1 MIYRIFHHFVLQEGK
16 ELVIE
21 KGFHGEGEVA
31 EVQMVAVVIQLLLQ
45 PA

>member
-1 MIYRIFHHFVLQEGK
+1 LQEEK
-16 ELVIE
+16 ELEIE
-21 KGFHGEGEVA
+21 KGFLGVGEVV